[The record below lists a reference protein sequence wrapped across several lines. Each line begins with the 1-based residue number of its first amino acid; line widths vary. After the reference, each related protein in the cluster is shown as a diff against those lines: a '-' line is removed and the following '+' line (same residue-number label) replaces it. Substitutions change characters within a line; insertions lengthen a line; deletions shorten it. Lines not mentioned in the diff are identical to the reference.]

1 MNGLTL
7 TDRFTAIPISLNES
21 HPTLAR
27 LVDSIQQIEEVS
39 NGSLIKWKTY
49 DNQVVVRS
57 PNYYYKIYQND
68 RTAGTFFAKVR
79 EKLAEIYREDYG
91 IYWEI
96 RTFEDKETPTYFQI
110 EQREPLEVCTPDKIT
125 YEDLFVD
132 WAKTLGKLEK
142 KLHFKELTYQLQEE
156 IEGLKE
162 VKLVRDCVNKFE
174 DYAFKNG
181 HVILLDDSDWF
192 LALIDK
198 NNQWMRNINFST
210 IHVMLDSQDYMFA
223 PFDFF
228 KYKDLTPKL
237 KDTTEKWNL
246 FFLRHSEINKI
257 TKEFIPQIKSQH
269 TKMLEDN
276 IQVLSEKSI
285 ENVKKLYINTN
296 TKCVGEL
303 LIPNYEPPKLNSPSF
318 ATQEFGK
325 NSH

>member
-1 MNGLTL
+1 MNDLTVY
-7 TDRFTAIPISLNES
+7 DNFTAISTNES
-21 HPTLAR
+21 HTTLAR
-27 LVDSIQQIEEVS
+27 LVDSIQQIEQVS
-39 NGSLIKWKTY
+39 NSSLTKWKTY

-68 RTAGTFFAKVR
+68 RTAGTFFAKAR

-96 RTFEDKETPTYFQI
+96 RTFEDKETHTYFQI
-110 EQREPLEVCTPDKIT
+110 EQREPLEVCTPDKIS

-132 WAKTLGKLEK
+132 WSKTLEKLEK

-192 LALIDK
+192 IALIGK
-198 NNQWMRNINFST
+198 NNQWMRNVEFRT
-210 IHVMLDSQDYMFA
+210 IPVMLDSQDYMFA
-223 PFDFF
+223 PFGFF
-228 KYKDLTPKL
+228 DTWDLTTCLHEKV
-237 KDTTEKWNL
+237 EKWDL
-246 FFLRHSEINKI
+246 FFLRQSQIANI
-257 TKEFIPQIKSQH
+257 TKEYIPQIKSQH

-318 ATQEFGK
+318 ATQEFDK